1 MDYVDAIA
9 IVNKQIGVCCCSVLY
24 ASMLSFT
31 SRLFILLQPT
41 LQHPVF
47 LLYHYSIQY
56 TLLTRLY
63 PSIPLSLLLSQSVVV
78 GRSRCNNCDT
88 ANAVTRTYYRSIQ
101 ASQPDRHVPCLHAS
115 LTHVLSRLST
125 HIPTHTQTRR
135 SPSACPASPVL
146 LVLGGKVRCPCV
158 CVLSAW
164 LSWHTPGGLHSGGQ
178 TR

>member
-1 MDYVDAIA
+1 VLLFCAVCKYAILHIPA
-9 IVNKQIGVCCCSVLY
+9 IHSTATNTATPRI
-24 ASMLSFT
+24 
-31 SRLFILLQPT
+31 PT
-41 LQHPVF
+41 LP
-47 LLYHYSIQY
+47 LQY
-56 TLLTRLY
+56 TVHTTNPPLSLY
-63 PSIPLSLLLSQSVVV
+63 PSLSLLLSQSVVV